1 MRSPCVGALAV
12 AVLAPAVLG
21 GAPPPAPSIQ
31 LSPDAVRMGTF
42 YRGATVRV
50 EGQAPPGTAVLVVIR
65 GPEEAEFFNRKERVG
80 PVWLSVD
87 RVHVTRVPSLFIRLG
102 GGDLHSLLD
111 EASVEDHQLDG
122 SAIERRM
129 SVRSHCKCRLGEA
142 TAPGPASP
150 CPTGVEPDERQA
162 QLVRT
167 SFLALKT
174 QEGTYQV
181 HPDAVRLVS
190 SAEGATRYTAEVD
203 WPRRARPGLYQVEVL
218 ACRDR
223 SVVGQASAVLPVVQM
238 GIPARIGALANSHP
252 TVYGAFAV
260 LAAVVT
266 GLTMDALVR
275 RRRPRG
281 VGRGPRARPPSA
293 PRRPEPAEAPAKD
306 ERADAALELE
316 TSRRG

>member
-1 MRSPCVGALAV
+1 
-12 AVLAPAVLG
+12 
-21 GAPPPAPSIQ
+21 
-31 LSPDAVRMGTF
+31 
-42 YRGATVRV
+42 
-50 EGQAPPGTAVLVVIR
+50 
-65 GPEEAEFFNRKERVG
+65 VG

-87 RVHVTRVPSLFIRLG
+87 RIHVTRVPSLFIRLG

-111 EASVEDHQLDG
+111 EASVEAHQLDG

-142 TAPGPASP
+142 RATGSGPAPP

-162 QLVRT
+162 ELVRT

-174 QEGTYQV
+174 QEGTYQA
-181 HPDAVRLVS
+181 HPDAVRLVA
-190 SAEGATRYTAEVD
+190 SAEGATRYTAELD
-203 WPRRARPGLYQVEVL
+203 WPRRARPGRYRVEVL

-223 SVVGQASAVLPVVQM
+223 SVVGQASTVLPVVQM

-252 TVYGAFAV
+252 TVYGALAV

-266 GLTMDALVR
+266 GLTMDSLVR
-275 RRRPRG
+275 RRRARG
-281 VGRGPRARPPSA
+281 VGRGPRAKPPSA